1 MKRLDVRYGGWGE
14 DWLLGRLARGAGGRQ
29 GRAVWR
35 FRVKCSCVCVAVFQ
49 GFCVLAQGARMCA
62 LCCLQGGFIKLADEG
77 ADAQAIEQ
85 PFCAGLGKGK

>member
-1 MKRLDVRYGGWGE
+1 MAAGAKTGCWGVWRAAQEGDREERGG
-14 DWLLGRLARGAGGRQ
+14 Q

-49 GFCVLAQGARMCA
+49 GFCVLAQGARICA